1 MQMAQLSET
10 TKETLRSFLPAAASV
25 KNPVDMIA
33 SAPLEHY
40 RRTLETVLADEGVDM
55 VISIYLPF
63 LGLKDTDV
71 AKALMEIKAQHPE
84 KPIVGVFMTKNEFF
98 SEISKGEVTIPFFM
112 YAEEAV
118 DGLARLNMQRKWME
132 RPVGTTPVFDVNK
145 SAVSD
150 IFAAVKSE
158 GRLELTTRESLDV
171 LEAYGVLCRR

>member
-1 MQMAQLSET
+1 MCIITNSGGPGIMATDSVIDYGMQMAQLSEA

-84 KPIVGVFMTKNEFF
+84 KPIVGVFMTKN
-98 SEISKGEVTIPFFM
+98 
-112 YAEEAV
+112 
-118 DGLARLNMQRKWME
+118 
-132 RPVGTTPVFDVNK
+132 
-145 SAVSD
+145 
-150 IFAAVKSE
+150 
-158 GRLELTTRESLDV
+158 
-171 LEAYGVLCRR
+171 